1 MGDEVRETEV
11 GCRLRLVSQ
20 DKALLTLMSSV
31 APAGHG
37 TRAHARARVCVC
49 VCLAPFLHELGLL
62 SFCCCPLPSAHPLT
76 FSISLG
82 SWGSVSL

>member
-1 MGDEVRETEV
+1 MQTE
-11 GCRLRLVSQ
+11 
-20 DKALLTLMSSV
+20 
-31 APAGHG
+31 AGV
-37 TRAHARARVCVC
+37 TRQGSAYPDVLGGPSWPWHTRARARASVCVC

-62 SFCCCPLPSAHPLT
+62 SFCFCPLPSAHPLT